1 LKIPNILENI
11 SKVLLQYGA
20 KTIIVGGSVRDHFLK
35 LPIKDYDIEVYGLES
50 LDILEKILAKFGSV
64 NFVGRSFG
72 VLKFKY
78 KGEEYDFSFPRVEKK
93 ISKGHKGFNITVDG
107 NMDFK
112 KASSR
117 RDFTINAMGY
127 DIEKKRFLDPYK
139 GIEDIKQ
146 RVVRVINSNTFIDD
160 PLRVYRAIQFCARFN
175 YRLSTKSIKL
185 CKKMVKNGM
194 LDELPKERVYIE
206 FKKLLLKA
214 QKPSIGFSLMR
225 ELGVLRYYPELE
237 AIIGVPQN
245 KRWHPEG
252 DVWTHTLLAVDK
264 MTNMRSGDKRRDIKL
279 MFATLC
285 HDFGKVTHTQIEG
298 DRISARGHEKAG
310 VAPTKSF
317 LKRLTDEERIING
330 VALLVQYHLIP
341 TQYYTNRVND
351 RVIRKLATKIDIE
364 ELVTVARADFLGR
377 TTEESLSGV
386 YEAGNWLLT
395 KAKKLKVERKPPKPI
410 FSGRDL
416 ITLGAEPS
424 PKFKTILN
432 DIYNA
437 QLDGKV
443 SNYNEAVLFVKNHY
457 SSIIN

>member
-1 LKIPNILENI
+1 
-11 SKVLLQYGA
+11 
-20 KTIIVGGSVRDHFLK
+20 
-35 LPIKDYDIEVYGLES
+35 
-50 LDILEKILAKFGSV
+50 
-64 NFVGRSFG
+64 
-72 VLKFKY
+72 
-78 KGEEYDFSFPRVEKK
+78 
-93 ISKGHKGFNITVDG
+93 
-107 NMDFK
+107 
-112 KASSR
+112 
-117 RDFTINAMGY
+117 
-127 DIEKKRFLDPYK
+127 
-139 GIEDIKQ
+139 
-146 RVVRVINSNTFIDD
+146 
-160 PLRVYRAIQFCARFN
+160 
-175 YRLSTKSIKL
+175 
-185 CKKMVKNGM
+185 MVKNGM

-214 QKPSIGFSLMR
+214 QEPPIGFNLMR

-416 ITLGAEPS
+416 ITLVAEPS